1 MLNVPVGFVCT
12 VAAKLR
18 AARRLLRQRE
28 KAASAGAARRQALA
42 LHRAGLADAEDTQVR
57 PGLRRA
63 GTLWH
68 RVRLHF
74 ARSFS
79 IGA

>member
-1 MLNVPVGFVCT
+1 MLNIPVGFVCT

-18 AARRLLRQRE
+18 AARRLLRRRE

-57 PGLRRA
+57 PGLRRKN
-63 GTLWH
+63 TLWH
-68 RVRLHF
+68 RTHLHLPRAF
-74 ARSFS
+74 R
-79 IGA
+79 